1 MTIVNFTPWSALIG
15 GALIGLSA
23 ALLWWLDGRIAGVSG
38 ILHTLLEFRPG
49 HVTWRLL
56 FLGGLLVGT
65 GLWLG
70 LTPPAFAARQ
80 GFSLPLLAG
89 AGFLVGAGTMAAG
102 GCTSGHGVCG
112 LGQLSL
118 RSLVAVLTFMGTAG
132 ITVYVARHVMGAI

>member
-1 MTIVNFTPWSALIG
+1 MAIINFTPWSALIG

-38 ILHTLLEFRPG
+38 ILHTLLDFRPG

-56 FLGGLLVGT
+56 FLGGLVVGT
-65 GLWLG
+65 GLWLAF
-70 LTPPAFAARQ
+70 TPPAFATRE

-112 LGQLSL
+112 LSRLSL
-118 RSLVAVLTFMGTAG
+118 RSLMATVTFMAAG
-132 ITVYVARHVMGAI
+132 FLTVYLIRHAF